1 MTGRESGKGAV
12 GLIIFLAV
20 IGMGIFF
27 LVKYIPPRIDA
38 NTFRDEMSR
47 LNNDPDYRMRRMGPE
62 QAQDILLKK
71 AAELNLPI
79 EREQIKITK
88 NGEIFRINVV
98 FKVPV
103 DLKVTTIY
111 QKYDFT
117 EPKGY
122 INTQE

>member
-27 LVKYIPPRIDA
+27 LVKYIPPKIDA
-38 NTFRDEMSR
+38 NAFRDEMNR

-98 FKVPV
+98 FQVPV